1 MSKLKNI
8 EAVKKL
14 LVGEHKSQK
23 RTTIG
28 YRKVEDSQ
36 IRKVGDIW
44 EEVSPMGDVI
54 EWEQRD
60 GYKVK
65 RAKGVREILKKLDEI
80 QKFPNCL
87 DTCEGKIFGQADIKL
102 GKKTGRC
109 LECTIKYEAELKL
122 NGKFDSYVQDKKK
135 ENAISFLKEAAK
147 EVEVLLRSFDSM
159 GYSNADGSI
168 EKWSIENKESF
179 LEKIKSDFND
189 LRNEIMETYNINEK
203 DLNIDVN
210 K

>member
-1 MSKLKNI
+1 MSKLRNI

-28 YRKVEDSQ
+28 YRKKEDYR
-36 IRKVGDIW
+36 IRNVGDIW
-44 EEVSPMGDVI
+44 EEVSPMGDVV

-80 QKFPNCL
+80 KKFPNCL
-87 DTCEGKIFGQADIKL
+87 DTCEGKIFGQADYKL

-122 NGKFDSYVQDKKK
+122 KGDFNTYVNDKKR
-135 ENAISFLKEAAK
+135 ENAISFLREASE
-147 EVEVLLRSFDSM
+147 EVEILIKSFDNM

-168 EKWSIENKESF
+168 EKWTIENKESF
-179 LEKIKSDFND
+179 LDKIRNDFND
-189 LRNEIMETYNINEK
+189 LKNEIMETYNIKE
-203 DLNIDVN
+203 IDI